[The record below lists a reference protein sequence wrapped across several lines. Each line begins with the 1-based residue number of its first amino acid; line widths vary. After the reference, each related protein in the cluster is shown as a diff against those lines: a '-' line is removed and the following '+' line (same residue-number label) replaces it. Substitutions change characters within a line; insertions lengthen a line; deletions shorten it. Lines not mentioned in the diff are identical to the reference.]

1 MRFLKKELRI
11 ARGFTFIEMLVV
23 LVLLATLMSVVMVRL
38 NKASVSSRD
47 KKRLVDLRMIQS
59 ALSLYYS
66 DWDAYPGSLSFGGK
80 LEDSNGRTYMAE
92 VPTDPEYPKKNYYY
106 QTLTAGY
113 VICAAMED
121 DKNIPAA
128 GSIYYPP
135 ATYSCGNVNCNYC
148 LQPL

>member
-1 MRFLKKELRI
+1 MKVINRRLGMG
-11 ARGFTFIEMLVV
+11 GFTFIEMLVV
-23 LVLLATLMSVVMVRL
+23 LVLLATLMSVVVVKL

-66 DWDAYPGSLSFGGK
+66 DWDTYPTGLSFGSK

-92 VPTDPEYPKKNYYY
+92 VPVDPEYPKKSYYY

-121 DKNIPAA
+121 DRNIPAA

-135 ATYSCGNVNCNYC
+135 ATYSCGSVNCNYC
-148 LQPL
+148 LQPI